1 MPRLF
6 TGFEIPESLGF
17 ELSLKRGGLS
27 GARWIEPSDYHVT
40 LRFIGD
46 IDHAMARD
54 IDSLLMGVRSAP
66 IEIILD
72 GLMSFGGDKPR
83 ILAARVKPTSALLEL
98 QAEQERLMRRLG
110 IAPDLRKYTPHI
122 TLARLRGTTSAELAR
137 YMELSGLFVTRSFI
151 ARRFAIYSS
160 KDSVGGGPY
169 VVEATYPFF

>member
-17 ELSLKRGGLS
+17 ELSLKRGGLP

-54 IDSLLMGVRSAP
+54 IDGLLMSIRSAP
-66 IEIILD
+66 LEITLD

-83 ILAARVKPTSALLEL
+83 ILAARVKPTPSLLEL

-110 IAPDLRKYTPHI
+110 LAPDLRKYTPHV

-137 YMELSGLFVTRSFI
+137 YMELSGLFMSRNFV

>member
-6 TGFEIPESLGF
+6 TGFEIPEILGF

-54 IDSLLMGVRSAP
+54 IDSLLTGIRSAP
-66 IEIILD
+66 IEITLD

-83 ILAARVKPTSALLEL
+83 ILAARVKPTPALMDLL
-98 QAEQERLMRRLG
+98 AEQERLMRRLG
-110 IAPDLRKYTPHI
+110 LAPDLRKYTPHI

-137 YMELSGLFVTRSFI
+137 YMELSGFFAPRSFM
-151 ARRFAIYSS
+151 ARRFAIHSS

>member
-27 GARWIEPSDYHVT
+27 GARWIEPADYHVT
-40 LRFIGD
+40 LRFIGN
-46 IDHAMARD
+46 IDHVTARD
-54 IDSLLMGVRSAP
+54 IDDLLVGIRSAP
-66 IEIILD
+66 IEITLD

-110 IAPDLRKYTPHI
+110 LAPDLRKYTPHI
-122 TLARLRGTTSAELAR
+122 TIARLRGTTSVELAR
-137 YMELSGLFVTRSFI
+137 YMELSGFFATRSFV

-169 VVEATYPFF
+169 VVEATYPFL